1 VGRIA
6 ATSRWSVLSA
16 RARARAASIL
26 DNLDMMLDVLSDVLV
41 HPAVADRR
49 AALNEVLRQFK
60 TREFR
65 CVQTDEWIVVA
76 LRHSIFAQGGFA
88 LRPMD
93 AYERNAFFGG
103 HSQHYAAR
111 RQPPACDPE

>member
-1 VGRIA
+1 MAEEGTTVGRIA
-6 ATSRWSVLSA
+6 GTLRWSVLSA

-26 DNLDMMLDVLSDVLV
+26 DNLDMMQDVLSDVLV
-41 HPAVADRR
+41 HPGVADRR
-49 AALNEVLRQFK
+49 AAVNEVLRQFT

-93 AYERNAFFGG
+93 AYERNAF
-103 HSQHYAAR
+103 
-111 RQPPACDPE
+111 